1 MASDILV
8 LDNFL
13 EPNEFNKVSRYFN
26 DYCQWQYSPFV
37 TNDPHQGKVPA
48 DDEFQFVHVFWYPT
62 KGIAS
67 DKFEH
72 VSPVVNKLN
81 PGILVRVKGNLNTK
95 TPEVVQRDWHIDYDY
110 GNKTAIYY
118 INTCDGYTAF
128 ESGEKVP
135 SVANR
140 IVVFDG
146 GKRHAGTTCTD
157 QKTRMVLNINY
168 FPHNA
173 K

>member
-81 PGILVRVKGNLNTK
+81 PGILVRVKGNLNTR

-118 INTCDGYTAF
+118 INTCDGYTQF
-128 ESGEKVP
+128 MHGEQVQSKSNRLVTFP
-135 SVANR
+135 SYL
-140 IVVFDG
+140 
-146 GKRHAGTTCTD
+146 KHAGTTCTD
-157 QKTRMVLNINY
+157 QKRRVVLNLNY
-168 FPHNA
+168 YA
-173 K
+173 

>member
-13 EPNEFNKVSRYFN
+13 DQNDFAKVSKYFN

-37 TNDPHQGKVPA
+37 TNDPNQGKVPA

-81 PGILVRVKGNLNTK
+81 PGILVRVKGNLNTR

-118 INTCDGYTAF
+118 INTCDGYTRF
-128 ESGEKVP
+128 EDGSRIDSVGNRMLLFP
-135 SVANR
+135 SNMKH
-140 IVVFDG
+140 G
-146 GKRHAGTTCTD
+146 GTTTTN
-157 QKTRMVLNINY
+157 QKYRMVINFNY
-168 FPHNA
+168 HPRV
-173 K
+173 

>member
-48 DDEFQFVHVFWYPT
+48 DDEFEFVHVFWYPT

-81 PGILVRVKGNLNTK
+81 PGILVRVKGNLNTR

-118 INTCDGYTAF
+118 INTCDGYPAF

-146 GKRHAGTTCTD
+146 SKRHAGTTCTD

-168 FPHNA
+168 FPQNA

>member
-81 PGILVRVKGNLNTK
+81 PGILVRVKGNLNTR

-118 INTCDGYTAF
+118 INTCDGYTRF
-128 ESGEKVP
+128 EDGSRIDSVGNRMLLFP
-135 SVANR
+135 SNMKH
-140 IVVFDG
+140 G
-146 GKRHAGTTCTD
+146 GTTTTN
-157 QKTRMVLNINY
+157 QKYRMVINFNY
-168 FPHNA
+168 HPRV
-173 K
+173 